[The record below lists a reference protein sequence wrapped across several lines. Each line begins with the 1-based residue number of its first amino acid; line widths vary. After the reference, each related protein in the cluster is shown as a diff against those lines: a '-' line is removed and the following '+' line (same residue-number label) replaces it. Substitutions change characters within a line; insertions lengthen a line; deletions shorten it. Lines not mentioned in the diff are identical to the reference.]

1 MTKRDEAI
9 YMMDELDKV
18 LLSWEKPDNEYR
30 QPTVKGMRVLARVVR
45 WLLERYLQKV
55 EKPAT
60 NDQTR
65 HGDIW

>member
-1 MTKRDEAI
+1 MTKHDEAL

-18 LLSWEKPDNEYR
+18 LKAWEKPDGEFR
-30 QPTVKGMRVLARVVR
+30 QPTIKGMLVLARVVR

-65 HGDIW
+65 QGDIW